1 MLAGRVR
8 EPAPGETDLLEH
20 PVDDARTHLPSP
32 RPSSDGAG
40 GGGRWTTDHALVQL
54 LHEERQAADRD
65 RLAALLATAP
75 TPA

>member
-1 MLAGRVR
+1 MLVERVR
-8 EPAPGETDLLEH
+8 TPAPGDTDLLEH

-32 RPSSDGAG
+32 RPSSDGG
-40 GGGRWTTDHALVQL
+40 ELRTTDHPLVQL
-54 LHEERQAADRD
+54 LHQERQAADRA

>member
-8 EPAPGETDLLEH
+8 KPAPGETDLLEH

-32 RPSSDGAG
+32 RSSSDGAG
-40 GGGRWTTDHALVQL
+40 GRRGTTDHALVQL
-54 LHEERQAADRD
+54 LHEERQAADRA